1 MYFSTNLINAG
12 GSFFENKTNGN
23 ARSEKIIN
31 AEHIVA
37 IIAAE
42 IEILFSFVYLLKF
55 VFWVFL
61 YYKEY
66 SNSNYKG
73 NYQYVVAIWK
83 NVFFP

>member
-23 ARSEKIIN
+23 ARSEKITN

-42 IEILFSFVYLLKF
+42 IERLVSIVCLLNF
-55 VFWVFL
+55 
-61 YYKEY
+61 
-66 SNSNYKG
+66 
-73 NYQYVVAIWK
+73 I
-83 NVFFP
+83 